1 MTTKLS
7 MKEKKT
13 TATVNKVDALHSFET
28 ALKNADKERAALV
41 SELKKQGKV
50 LPSGPWDRLHHF
62 DRWTP
67 EGLAKLYNEVK
78 SGKSNL
84 IEEDQKYILEIC
96 KDIEPVN
103 AKEDGKEKE
112 E

>member
-1 MTTKLS
+1 

-13 TATVNKVDALHSFET
+13 TATVNKVDALRPFEI
-28 ALKNADKERAALV
+28 ALKNADKKRAALV

-67 EGLAKLYNEVK
+67 EGIAKLYSEIKNGTSGLSAEDQQFILEMCKDVK
-78 SGKSNL
+78 STNT
-84 IEEDQKYILEIC
+84 ER
-96 KDIEPVN
+96 
-103 AKEDGKEKE
+103 DGKESE